1 MPGGA
6 ASGQVVSPT
15 AAATPYTQ
23 MLRQLHAQADK
34 LLAAEAATAEVI
46 KGLDCIA
53 LAMAA
58 AAQERAALC
67 AQHKLVL
74 AALERHAQISPV
86 APVEASRVPTLELP
100 RSAAVLASAAARQ
113 RLDGARPVSA
123 SAPHHVVQQ
132 AVAEVGQAAAAATA
146 AGTRPFPTLGQIRSM
161 EELWTL
167 YNVGDE
173 RRGQVA
179 LRLLEASGTAWRRGA
194 TGKKSWRSR
203 WHEIMVLISA
213 IRARTAAWG
222 LGDGNEAAA
231 ARRIDAE
238 ERVEGGKTLSL
249 DALMLKLKAPRRRR
263 AAQATRRGGDGHG
276 EQSEPDSGFYEV

>member
-6 ASGQVVSPT
+6 ASGQAVSPT

-53 LAMAA
+53 VAMAA
-58 AAQERAALC
+58 AAEERAALC
-67 AQHKLVL
+67 AQHKFVL
-74 AALERHAQISPV
+74 AALESQAQIGPV
-86 APVEASRVPTLELP
+86 APVEASRVPMSQLA
-100 RSAAVLASAAARQ
+100 RSAAVVASAAARR
-113 RLDGARPVSA
+113 RLDGAMPDSA
-123 SAPHHVVQQ
+123 SAPQRVAQQ
-132 AVAEVGQAAAAATA
+132 AVAEVGQAAAVATA
-146 AGTRPFPTLGQIRSM
+146 ASVRPFPTLGQIRSM

-167 YNVGDE
+167 YTVGDQ
-173 RRGQVA
+173 RRDQVA
-179 LRLLEASGTAWRRGA
+179 LRLLEASGTAWRKAGP
-194 TGKKSWRSR
+194 GKKSWRSR

-213 IRARTAAWG
+213 IRARTEAWG
-222 LGDGNEAAA
+222 LGDGNEAVA

-249 DALMLKLKAPRRRR
+249 DALMRKLKAAKK
-263 AAQATRRGGDGHG
+263 AAGDAEGR
-276 EQSEPDSGFYEV
+276 